1 MAYLSFSY
9 WQSNHWDA
17 NCYIGHGSILRGD
30 YGRIEIGDGTAVE
43 EGVIVHAPPGDTN
56 QIGKK
61 VTIGHGA
68 VVHGKHIGDGAVIGM
83 GTVISS
89 WSEIGEQTIVA
100 EGCVVKLKQ
109 TIPPKVVVAENPAKI
124 VRGITEKDKEFWNW
138 VKAFNNSF
146 SQTRRF
152 NFCYPVFP
160 CFLQR

>member
-1 MAYLSFSY
+1 M
-9 WQSNHWDA
+9 
-17 NCYIGHGSILRGD
+17 
-30 YGRIEIGDGTAVE
+30 
-43 EGVIVHAPPGDTN
+43 
-56 QIGKK
+56 
-61 VTIGHGA
+61 
-68 VVHGKHIGDGAVIGM
+68 VHGKHIGYGAVIGM
-83 GTVISS
+83 GAVISS

-109 TIPPKVVVAENPAKI
+109 TIPPKVVVAGNPAKI